1 MFESKKVLGSAN
13 NCESIFV
20 TTIHGTDTSD
30 RRVIYTDNLEDIYTM
45 SEFEAEV
52 KKAEQELEQSLIP
65 VGSEPNRLMD
75 DEFLG
80 DLKMQAQEYGQKIQD
95 AAVKAKDFANDKF
108 AQAGD
113 KFKEISAKDP
123 KELVEDA
130 KEFAR
135 QKPGQ
140 TILISAAIGLI
151 VGLILKSG
159 RK

>member
-1 MFESKKVLGSAN
+1 
-13 NCESIFV
+13 
-20 TTIHGTDTSD
+20 
-30 RRVIYTDNLEDIYTM
+30 M
-45 SEFEAEV
+45 SEFDAEV
-52 KKAEQELEQSLIP
+52 KKAEQELEQSLVPI
-65 VGSEPNRLMD
+65 VPNREEESVSFLN

-80 DLKMQAQEYGQKIQD
+80 DLKMQAQEYQQKIQD
-95 AAVKAKDFANDKF
+95 AALKAKDFANEKF

-113 KFKEISAKDP
+113 KFKEISNKDP

-140 TILISAAIGLI
+140 TIAIAAVAGLVIGYVLK
-151 VGLILKSG
+151 GLGG

>member
-1 MFESKKVLGSAN
+1 
-13 NCESIFV
+13 
-20 TTIHGTDTSD
+20 
-30 RRVIYTDNLEDIYTM
+30 M

-52 KKAEQELEQSLIP
+52 KKAEQELEQSLVP
-65 VGSEPNRLMD
+65 VTDKVTD

-95 AAVKAKDFANDKF
+95 AAARAKDFANDKF
-108 AQAGD
+108 TQAGD

-140 TILISAAIGLI
+140 TILISAAVGL
-151 VGLILKSG
+151 VLGLILKSG

>member
-1 MFESKKVLGSAN
+1 M
-13 NCESIFV
+13 
-20 TTIHGTDTSD
+20 T
-30 RRVIYTDNLEDIYTM
+30 
-45 SEFEAEV
+45 EFEAEV
-52 KKAEQELEQSLIP
+52 KKAEQELEQSLVP
-65 VGSEPNRLMD
+65 VNQNIEEEASNINFLN

-80 DLKMQAQEYGQKIQD
+80 ELKVQAQEYQQKISD
-95 AAVKAKDFANDKF
+95 AALKAKDFANEKF

-113 KFKEISAKDP
+113 KFKEISSKDP

-140 TILISAAIGLI
+140 TILISAAVGFALALLI
-151 VGLILKSG
+151 RG

>member
-1 MFESKKVLGSAN
+1 
-13 NCESIFV
+13 
-20 TTIHGTDTSD
+20 
-30 RRVIYTDNLEDIYTM
+30 M

-52 KKAEQELEQSLIP
+52 KKAEKELEQGLAP
-65 VGSEPNRLMD
+65 VNNDPFNPAKGAGV

-80 DLKMQAQEYGQKIQD
+80 DLKMHADEYGQKIKD
-95 AAVKAKDFANDKF
+95 AATTAYDFAQDKYSV
-108 AQAGD
+108 ASD
-113 KFKEISAKDP
+113 KFKELSSKDP

-140 TILISAAIGLI
+140 TILISAAIGMVL
-151 VGLILKSG
+151 GFLLKG

>member
-1 MFESKKVLGSAN
+1 
-13 NCESIFV
+13 
-20 TTIHGTDTSD
+20 
-30 RRVIYTDNLEDIYTM
+30 M
-45 SEFEAEV
+45 SEFETEV
-52 KKAEQELEQSLIP
+52 KKAERELEQGLVP
-65 VGSEPNRLMD
+65 AGGEPFSDKVTD

-80 DLKMQAQEYGQKIQD
+80 DLKMQAQEYGQKIQG
-95 AAVKAKDFANDKF
+95 AAVKAKEFAGDKF

-113 KFKEISAKDP
+113 KFKELSAKDP

-140 TILISAAIGLI
+140 TILISAAIGLV

-159 RK
+159 RR

>member
-1 MFESKKVLGSAN
+1 
-13 NCESIFV
+13 
-20 TTIHGTDTSD
+20 
-30 RRVIYTDNLEDIYTM
+30 M

-52 KKAEQELEQSLIP
+52 KKAEKELEQSLVP
-65 VGSEPNRLMD
+65 VTDEPFTD
-75 DEFLG
+75 KVTTDESLG

-95 AAVKAKDFANDKF
+95 AAAKAKDFASDKF
-108 AQAGD
+108 ATAND
-113 KFKEISAKDP
+113 KFKELQGKDP

-140 TILISAAIGLI
+140 TILISAAVGL
-151 VGLILKSG
+151 VLGLILRSG